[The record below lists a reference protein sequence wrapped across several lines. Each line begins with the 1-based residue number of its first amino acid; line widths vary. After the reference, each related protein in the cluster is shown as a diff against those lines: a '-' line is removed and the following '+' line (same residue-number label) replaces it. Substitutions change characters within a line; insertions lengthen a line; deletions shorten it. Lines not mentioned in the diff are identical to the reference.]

1 MTRDKARAI
10 VEKHSFQ
17 MFIITVIVVNAI
29 TIGLETVFREGAVA
43 IALEVFDYLC
53 LLIYIGEAYLKIRA
67 WGGDY
72 FKDGWNI
79 FDFAIIVLSIMP
91 PSIIPL
97 PVQVAR
103 VVRLFRA
110 ARVFRLISVFHQM
123 RIIVEAI
130 GRSLPGVAWTALLLV
145 LLMYVFDVA
154 GVFLFG
160 EQFPEYFGDL
170 GAGMFTLFTV
180 VTLEG
185 WPDVARTIIATYPAA
200 WLYFVPFVILSA
212 FIMVNVVLGIIVSA
226 IEERTQAARIDASES
241 RDAQL
246 STELAELR
254 AQVETV
260 EYLLAKRAKAAE
272 KEERKPS
279 S

>member
-1 MTRDKARAI
+1 MTRDKARDI
-10 VEKHSFQ
+10 VEKRTFQ
-17 MFIITVIVVNAI
+17 TFVIVVIVINAI
-29 TIGLETVFREGAVA
+29 TIGLQTAFRDGTAAV
-43 IALEVFDYLC
+43 ALEVFDYIC
-53 LLIYIGEAYLKIRA
+53 LLIYIVEAYLKIRA
-67 WGGDY
+67 WGVDY
-72 FKDGWNI
+72 FKDGWNV
-79 FDFAIIVLSIMP
+79 FDFIIIVLSIMP

-160 EQFPEYFGDL
+160 EQFPEFFGDL
-170 GAGMFTLFTV
+170 GAGMFTLFTI

-185 WPDVARTIIATYPAA
+185 WPDIARTIIAAYPVA

-226 IEERTQAARIDASES
+226 IEERTQAARIDASETQ
-241 RDAQL
+241 DAQL

-260 EYLLAKRAKAAE
+260 EYLLAKRARANAKEDRGTAE
-272 KEERKPS
+272 
-279 S
+279 

>member
-1 MTRDKARAI
+1 MTRDKARDI
-10 VEKHSFQ
+10 VEKRTFQ
-17 MFIITVIVVNAI
+17 TFVIVVIVINAI
-29 TIGLETVFREGAVA
+29 TIGLQTVFRDGTAAV
-43 IALEVFDYLC
+43 ALEVFDYIC
-53 LLIYIGEAYLKIRA
+53 LLIYIVEAYLKIRA
-67 WGGDY
+67 WGVDY
-72 FKDGWNI
+72 FKDGWNV
-79 FDFAIIVLSIMP
+79 FDFIIIVLSIMP

-130 GRSLPGVAWTALLLV
+130 GRSPPGVAWTALLLV

-185 WPDVARTIIATYPAA
+185 WPDVARTIIDAYPAA

-212 FIMVNVVLGIIVSA
+212 FVMVNVVLGIIVSA

-254 AQVETV
+254 KQVETV
-260 EYLLAKRAKAAE
+260 EFLLAKRAKAAE
-272 KEERKPS
+272 KESRKRAD
-279 S
+279 